1 MAREL
6 IWPPALRITNIERRL
21 IGNAGV
27 SRSPLSGATTTV
39 DRSGDRWAIS
49 VTVEN
54 MSDRASYAE
63 RASAEAFIAAIRNR
77 NARVWIHDPSYAQR
91 GSFSAPELFAN
102 ADFANGTTGW
112 TAQQS
117 VLSASDRVM
126 RVTAARSSTA
136 APGFTQNPTVTA
148 FRPLVVRSFMGAR
161 SRPGATIGIF
171 NALAGGAS
179 NYLLNRYGLQSVSL
193 VPITTAAGA
202 TYPVVYDGAGG
213 VVMTGDWIECPF
225 TSMSYCALVD
235 NGPNALTYSD
245 QIDNAAWSKTNTTVT
260 ADFFSSPALAAT
272 ADRLV
277 ETTANS
283 THIVQQLTT
292 KAASAQDWC
301 CFGRFRAGTNT
312 DARSRILLR
321 VGDVNGTDYAQGYF
335 DLSTGVADTPS
346 AGGTAASPRSFISPA
361 GNDWYYCAILCTTS
375 TGTTVGGRV
384 YMVQSG
390 TTTSYAGL
398 TTADIGISGFGIARS
413 SVPTRGALTT
423 ATALETGTVQTGS
436 GLYLKG
442 LPASTSGLLLA
453 GDAVQIG
460 KQLFVITSR
469 LDSDAAGLGYL
480 EVSPNIRTPFA
491 DNDPVIINQPMGRYM
506 LASDDAGYS
515 TRAGRISTMT
525 LDFEEALD

>member
-1 MAREL
+1 MSREL
-6 IWPPALRITNIERRL
+6 IWPPSLRITSMERRL

-63 RASAEAFIAAIRNR
+63 RASAEAFTAAIRNR

-112 TAQQS
+112 STQNSTLS
-117 VLSASDRVM
+117 VRDRVM
-126 RVTAARSSTA
+126 RVAVSRASTGGPSCYQSPA
-136 APGFTQNPTVTA
+136 VTQY
-148 FRPLVVRSFMGAR
+148 RPLVVRGFHGAR
-161 SRPGATIGIF
+161 SRNGALIGVYA
-171 NALAGGAS
+171 NGS
-179 NYLLNRYGLQSVSL
+179 TNYAVDRSGLQAVAWTPASASADS
-193 VPITTAAGA
+193 TH
-202 TYPVVYDGAGG
+202 PVVYDADLN
-213 VVMTGDWIECPF
+213 VSIAGDWIETPF
-225 TSMSYCALVD
+225 ASLAHCALVD
-235 NGPNALTYSD
+235 NGPNALLYSD
-245 QIDNAAWSKTNTTVT
+245 QLDNAVWNKLRTSITANAAVAPDGTST
-260 ADFFSSPALAAT
+260 ADAIVEDTSVSTSHIITQGASRVSVAEDLCAYGYFKRGSGTRDIQMFIVADGSSNGFCSFNL
-272 ADRLV
+272 
-277 ETTANS
+277 
-283 THIVQQLTT
+283 
-292 KAASAQDWC
+292 
-301 CFGRFRAGTNT
+301 GAGTAGT
-312 DARSRILLR
+312 S
-321 VGDVNGTDYAQGYF
+321 GVNG
-335 DLSTGVADTPS
+335 S
-346 AGGTAASPRSFISPA
+346 ATNVRTFIRDA
-361 GNDWYYCAILCTTS
+361 GNGWYYCAVVARCPATTS
-375 TGTTVGGRV
+375 LNTEIDLLNAGSSGYTGNGTSSV
-384 YMVQSG
+384 YAWRCG
-390 TTTSYAGL
+390 A
-398 TTADIGISGFGIARS
+398 ARS
-413 SVPTRGALTT
+413 SVPTRGALTI
-423 ATALETGTVQTGS
+423 ATALASGTSQTGS

-460 KQLFVITSR
+460 KQFFKVLAP

-525 LDFEEALD
+525 LEFEEALD

>member
-1 MAREL
+1 MSREL
-6 IWPPALRITNIERRL
+6 IWPPSLRITSMERRL

-27 SRSPLSGATTTV
+27 SRSPLSGVTTTV

-54 MSDRASYAE
+54 LSDRASYAE
-63 RASAEAFIAAIRNR
+63 RANAEAFLAAIRNR

-112 TAQQS
+112 SAQNS
-117 VLSASDRVM
+117 VLSVRDRVM
-126 RVTAARSSTA
+126 RITVSRATAASPA
-136 APGFTQNPTVTA
+136 FYQNPTVTQYA
-148 FRPLVVRSFMGAR
+148 PVVLRSLLGPR
-161 SRPGATIGIF
+161 SRNGATIGTF
-171 NALAGGAS
+171 NAAAGGGAYVLNDTGLKVRGWTPPAAS
-179 NYLLNRYGLQSVSL
+179 
-193 VPITTAAGA
+193 AGV
-202 TYPVVYDGAGG
+202 TYPIVYDGGAN
-213 VVMTGDWIECPF
+213 VTISGDWIETPF
-225 TSMSYCALVD
+225 TSLSRCALVD

-260 ADFFSSPALAAT
+260 ADFFTSPAFAAT

-321 VGDVNGTDYAQGYF
+321 VGDVSAADYAQGYF

-346 AGGTAASPRSFISPA
+346 AAGTAASPRSFISPA

-375 TGTTVGGRV
+375 TGTTVGGHV

-398 TTADIGISGFGIARS
+398 TTADIGVARLSLAQS
-413 SVPTRGALTT
+413 SVPMRPTLTT
-423 ATALETGTVQTGS
+423 TVATSGESQTGS

-442 LPASTSGLLLA
+442 LPASTNGLLLA

-460 KQLFVITSR
+460 KQFFKVQAP

-525 LDFEEALD
+525 LEFEEALD